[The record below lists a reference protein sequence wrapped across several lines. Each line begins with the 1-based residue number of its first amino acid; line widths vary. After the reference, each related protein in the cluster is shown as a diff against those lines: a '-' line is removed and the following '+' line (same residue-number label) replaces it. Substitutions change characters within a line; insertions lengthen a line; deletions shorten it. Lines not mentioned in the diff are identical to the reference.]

1 MVSLFVSDTS
11 MQETLLQGPIQPV
24 DSIGHALCQGR
35 QGASDLDRDIDMPSR
50 KGHLYTICTCIY
62 IYTVKDRFFRIVGI
76 SYNIFKC
83 LVQISYNI

>member
-1 MVSLFVSDTS
+1 VQVTS
-11 MQETLLQGPIQPV
+11 TATLTCHLE
-24 DSIGHALCQGR
+24 
-35 QGASDLDRDIDMPSR
+35 
-50 KGHLYTICTCIY
+50 KGIYILYVHVY